1 MADDSAANRTL
12 DDLNRNSPFKP
23 VFFVVDSAD
32 LDEAGRATTSANAEL
47 LKKNPRWVV
56 TIEGHCDERGTA
68 EYNLAL
74 GERRAIAVKT
84 FLVSLGIPPD
94 RVRTISYG
102 KEFPFDPAKTDEA
115 LSEEP
120 TRSLCDYIELTMR
133 KTSLVVFVSAVVISA
148 LAAAT
153 PARAQNRE
161 HLQMAAELRIL
172 QQQNQELAN
181 TLAQTIQLLN
191 ETAKALNSR
200 IDQTNESMKKGF
212 ADQSLTLNTTAGD
225 IRKTLAQTQDAA
237 TRLGELKEE
246 VRSAAHLDPRVDL
259 APHTGAG
266 PCLRAG
272 SERRLGGGRRGRAS
286 RWPRRSPSTIGL
298 SPERM
303 YNTALSDYGG
313 GNYTAAIQGFQE
325 FLKAFPTSPRAD
337 DAQQYI
343 GEAEFQQNHFE
354 QAITAYNLVI
364 QNYPKG
370 DQVAWAYYKRGLAQ
384 SRLQQT
390 AAARA
395 SFETVVK
402 LFPDTRAGHHV
413 AEPVAEPRQRPA
425 PPATPPRKP

>member
-1 MADDSAANRTL
+1 
-12 DDLNRNSPFKP
+12 
-23 VFFVVDSAD
+23 
-32 LDEAGRATTSANAEL
+32 
-47 LKKNPRWVV
+47 
-56 TIEGHCDERGTA
+56 
-68 EYNLAL
+68 
-74 GERRAIAVKT
+74 
-84 FLVSLGIPPD
+84 
-94 RVRTISYG
+94 
-102 KEFPFDPAKTDEA
+102 
-115 LSEEP
+115 
-120 TRSLCDYIELTMR
+120 MR
-133 KTSLVVFVSAVVISA
+133 KTTPVVLASAVVISV
-148 LAAAT
+148 LAAAV

-181 TLAQTIQLLN
+181 TLAQTIQLLT

-212 ADQSLTLNTTAGD
+212 ADQSLTLSATAGD

-246 VRSAAHLDPRVDL
+246 VQALRTSIPALISRLTAPPDPSFAPDPNAVSAAG
-259 APHTGAG
+259 GAAV
-266 PCLRAG
+266 P
-272 SERRLGGGRRGRAS
+272 SVAS
-286 RWPRRSPSTIGL
+286 QVPSTIGL

-337 DAQQYI
+337 DAQQYV
-343 GEAEFQQNHFE
+343 GEAEFQQNRFE

-390 AAARA
+390 AAARV
-395 SFETVVK
+395 SFETAVK
-402 LFPDTRAGHHV
+402 LFPET
-413 AEPVAEPRQRPA
+413 EPGIMSLSRLQSLDNAPA
-425 PPATPPRKP
+425 PATPTRKP

>member
-1 MADDSAANRTL
+1 
-12 DDLNRNSPFKP
+12 
-23 VFFVVDSAD
+23 
-32 LDEAGRATTSANAEL
+32 
-47 LKKNPRWVV
+47 
-56 TIEGHCDERGTA
+56 
-68 EYNLAL
+68 
-74 GERRAIAVKT
+74 
-84 FLVSLGIPPD
+84 
-94 RVRTISYG
+94 
-102 KEFPFDPAKTDEA
+102 
-115 LSEEP
+115 
-120 TRSLCDYIELTMR
+120 MR
-133 KTSLVVFVSAVVISA
+133 KPSLVAFVTAVVISA
-148 LAAAT
+148 LGAAT

-181 TLAQTIQLLN
+181 TLAQTIQLLS

-246 VRSAAHLDPRVDL
+246 VQALRTSIPALISRLTPSPDPSFAPDPNAVSAAG
-259 APHTGAG
+259 GAAV
-266 PCLRAG
+266 PAAG
-272 SERRLGGGRRGRAS
+272 LQV
-286 RWPRRSPSTIGL
+286 PSTIGL

-313 GNYTAAIQGFQE
+313 GNYSAAIQGFQE

-343 GEAEFQQNHFE
+343 GEAEYQQNHFE

-395 SFETVVK
+395 SFEAAVK
-402 LFPDTRAGHHV
+402 LFPES
-413 AEPVAEPRQRPA
+413 EPGIMSLNRLQSLDNAPA
-425 PPATPPRKP
+425 PATPPRK